1 MTAMNACRFF
11 VRHLLRRHW
20 RATLV
25 LGVGLGIAM
34 AVPVSAWEVAR
45 RTDGAFPAF
54 VRRSFAGLD
63 GAVAQGF
70 ICPEG
75 ATEEELVASNFEAC
89 FNTPEVD
96 AERLAARPDVIAAT
110 RLSWVIANVVV
121 PATGQN
127 ARLGIELFLSDPIV
141 LDGEF
146 VSFGNA
152 EGRGRLLEGRLADF
166 NANEVV
172 VNEAFTEQFG
182 LRAGDTVS
190 LSLYS
195 RDEFAASQEGST
207 PPSRPPTS
215 ILIAGVLRWP
225 TDLLSSLGGDQ
236 NAQAQG
242 TKIEA
247 GPGLL
252 AAFGGDVATTGVLVS
267 FVPRAGV
274 DAETVVVDEFGDRIH
289 QIDRY
294 PDLSRDAVATIQR
307 STHLQ
312 ANGVRVFAAATAI
325 AAAVFGGQ
333 ILVRQLRREIGA
345 RETLAALGWRSS
357 DIRVVALLRM
367 STIGLIMVA
376 TAIVATYLSSPIGSI
391 GVAQRADFG
400 ATFHTDWR
408 AMVAGVVGITVVA
421 AASALLGA
429 RRLRTRTTSLFEPF
443 ARALGLASSI
453 SPAARL
459 GTASLWP
466 VGSARVQA
474 ARRTSSASCFTAAA
488 VVVAAAVLVG
498 SLTTLI
504 DTPRNYGFPWDV
516 QVGRFER
523 SPELVDEAVE
533 SIKAIPDVSAASL
546 LYSADSARIDDT
558 TQRLIAFGPVADYT
572 IVTPTITEGH
582 APLGANEV
590 ALGRPLADK
599 LNKHI
604 GDTIDVVNLE
614 DTTTGAAAP
623 LELTIVGYTVV
634 MSLFP
639 TVEPSD
645 AVLVHY
651 SVLEDSGGRSIL
663 LRLRDGEHTAALEQ
677 LRTAFPNTFARP
689 APPISVLNLDRT
701 AGLPTLLAIVVAILA
716 SATVIHALI
725 IISRGSRRDM
735 TMLRVF
741 GATAAHAR
749 STMFWLATAL
759 TTPALVLGA
768 IIGLVGGRLGWQQI
782 ARERALDQVPTY
794 ALLAIALVIIGGI
807 VVANLVAW
815 LPARR
820 ATTGTPGTILRAE

>member
-1 MTAMNACRFF
+1 MMTAVNASRFF
-11 VRHLLRRHW
+11 VHHLLRRHW
-20 RATLV
+20 RATLL

-34 AVPVSAWEVAR
+34 AVPMSAWAVAR

-70 ICPEG
+70 VCPEG
-75 ATEEELVASNFEAC
+75 ATEEELVATNFEAC
-89 FNTPEVD
+89 FTDPTVETG
-96 AERLAARPDVIAAT
+96 RLAARPDVIAAT
-110 RLSWVIANVVV
+110 RLSWVIGNVVV

-127 ARLGIELFLSDPIV
+127 ERQGIELFLSDPVV

-146 VSFGNA
+146 VSFGNG

-166 NANEVV
+166 SANEVV
-172 VNEAFTEQFG
+172 VNEAFTKKFG
-182 LRAGDTVS
+182 LRAGDTML

-195 RDEFAASQEGST
+195 QNEFAASQEGST

-236 NAQAQG
+236 NPQAQG

-252 AAFGGDVATTGVLVS
+252 AAFDGDVATPGVLLS

-274 DAETVVVDEFGDRIH
+274 DAETLVVDEFGDRIH
-289 QIDRY
+289 QVDHY
-294 PDLSRDAVATIQR
+294 PDLARDAIATIRR

-333 ILVRQLRREIGA
+333 ILVRQLRREIGS
-345 RETLAALGWRSS
+345 RDTLAALGWRNS
-357 DIRVVALLRM
+357 DLRVVALLRM
-367 STIGLIMVA
+367 STIGLIMLA

-400 ATFHTDWR
+400 ATFHADWL
-408 AMVAGVVGITVVA
+408 AIVAGIVGIAVVA
-421 AASALLGA
+421 TASALLAA
-429 RRLRTRTTSLFEPF
+429 RRLRTKPTSLFEPF

-459 GTASLWP
+459 GAASLWP

-498 SLTTLI
+498 SLTSLI

-516 QVGRFER
+516 QVGRFEG
-523 SPELVDEAVE
+523 SPELLDEAFE
-533 SIKAIPDVSAASL
+533 SIEAIPEVSAASL
-546 LYSADSARIDDT
+546 LYSSDFARIDDA
-558 TQRLIAFGPVADYT
+558 TQSLIAFGPVAGYT
-572 IVTPTITEGH
+572 NVTPTITEGH
-582 APLGANEV
+582 APLAANEV

-599 LNKHI
+599 LDKHI
-604 GDTIDVVNLE
+604 GDTIEVINQS
-614 DTTTGAAAP
+614 DTSAASGESS
-623 LELTIVGYTVV
+623 ELTIVGYTVV
-634 MSLFP
+634 MSFFP
-639 TVEPSD
+639 TIEPSN
-645 AVLVHY
+645 AVLVHH
-651 SVLEDSGGRSIL
+651 SMLEEQGAGGQSL
-663 LRLRDGEHTAALEQ
+663 LLDLRDAEQAAALEQ
-677 LRTAFPNTFARP
+677 LRSAFPNTFARP

-701 AGLPTLLAIVVAILA
+701 ASLPTLLAFVVGVLA

-725 IISRGSRRDM
+725 IISRGARRDM

-749 STMFWLATAL
+749 
-759 TTPALVLGA
+759 
-768 IIGLVGGRLGWQQI
+768 
-782 ARERALDQVPTY
+782 
-794 ALLAIALVIIGGI
+794 
-807 VVANLVAW
+807 
-815 LPARR
+815 
-820 ATTGTPGTILRAE
+820 